1 MKTCPN
7 PQCNMSGIPDDARF
21 CPKCGEPFATNV
33 GPSKPPGGK
42 VVDAKPKNVEKK
54 ALKALLLSLL
64 IVVGIYLGVSLFVN
78 LYLNPKIQ
86 REREDRDSFE
96 FVVDTLEYE
105 EFE

>member
-7 PQCNMSGIPDDARF
+7 PQCNMSGIPDEAKF
-21 CPKCGEPFATNV
+21 CPKCGMPLTTQS
-33 GPSKPPGGK
+33 PSKPSGGK
-42 VVDAKPKNVEKK
+42 VVDAKPENVAKE

-64 IVVGIYLGVSLFVN
+64 IIVGIYLGVSLFVN

-86 REREDRDSFE
+86 REREERDSFE